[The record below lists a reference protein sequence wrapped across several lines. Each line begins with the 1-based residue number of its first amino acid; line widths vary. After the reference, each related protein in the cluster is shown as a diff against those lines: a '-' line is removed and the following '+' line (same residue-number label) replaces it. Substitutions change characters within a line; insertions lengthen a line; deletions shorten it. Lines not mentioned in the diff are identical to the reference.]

1 MPSFR
6 QIVFVLSWL
15 LILPASVEAQQ
26 STLSGVVKDSS
37 SAVLPGVT
45 IEASSPVL
53 IEKTRT
59 AVTDGTGQYRLPEL
73 PPGTYTVTFTL
84 PGFSTVKREGVEVSG
99 VGVTTIN
106 AELRVGAISET
117 ITVTGET
124 PIVDVQSA
132 RRGQVLS
139 SEVIKDLPAT
149 RGYNAIVAMVP
160 SVNDG
165 STQQIALIPAMRI
178 FYSHGGRGNEGRV
191 QVDGLNVGASFNGG
205 GVSGFIMDT
214 SNAQEL
220 NLTLSGGLGEA
231 EVGGTNVNIIPKTG
245 GNTFS
250 GTFFGST
257 AGSWS
262 QGNNVD
268 DRLRSLGLTA
278 GAKLYNNW
286 DLSQS
291 LGGPFV
297 KDRLWFFVN
306 VRTFGTMEAIPG
318 MFANKN
324 AGDPTKWSYEK
335 NPGIESRNAISRKIL
350 SGRLTAQITPRNKIS
365 FYFDHQLGCDGSA
378 MTPDAKSCRP
388 AGSNWIASGGGAI
401 APEAASGAQGT
412 VQGASGYAD
421 TYQRVIQG
429 TWTSPVTNKL
439 LLEAGFSSYVSR
451 WGWMKP
457 PGAITNL
464 VQVTEQS
471 SLNSMPAGLVYRAL
485 NRNFNNWQSPNVW
498 RASASYVTGAHNMK
512 FGYQGAYHIT
522 DTGEFRNENR
532 VSYRFN
538 NGVPNQLTMD
548 IGNWQTADRTE
559 YHAVYAQDQWTMG
572 RLTLQGAARFD
583 RAWSWAPAEHNGWN
597 GPDRFHSQPI
607 IFSRTEGVKG
617 FNDITPRM
625 GAAYDVFGT
634 GKTSLKVNVGKYL
647 QSANNQDRYTF
658 MNPAQGTRF
667 QTSTAR
673 DWNDANFNYVPDCDL
688 MNPAANGE
696 CGAWLS
702 PTFGNPVSPVTINPA
717 ILEGWG
723 IRPYDWQF
731 GGSVQH
737 EVLPRTSVEVGY
749 YRRWFGNFIVTDNRA
764 VGPQDFNEFT
774 ITAPQNQS
782 LPGGGGYT
790 LTYYDPK
797 SLAVNNYL
805 TFETDYGPARTQYWH
820 GVDVNINTRM
830 RNGLT
835 FQGGTST
842 GRGVWDYC
850 AVAAKLPGL
859 FNTSF
864 PFPPLPA
871 IRQPKQ
877 FCAVTEPWLT
887 QFRGTASYTI
897 PKIDVLVSTGVQLKP
912 GTLGINGNESATNGN
927 ALSANYPAPN
937 AVIAQS
943 LGRLPT
949 GGLAA
954 GLTTLNLLP
963 PGQVYGDRVSQ
974 VDLRVSKVL
983 KFGRTRS
990 LIGVDLYNV
999 FNANPGLVYNNAFA
1013 ANWPRPTAILMPR
1026 FVRFNATVDF

>member
-667 QTSTAR
+667 QTFTAR

>member
-15 LILPASVEAQQ
+15 LILPASVNAQQ

>member
-84 PGFSTVKREGVEVSG
+84 AGFSTVKREGVEVSG

-597 GPDRFHSQPI
+597 GSDRFHSQPI
-607 IFSRTEGVKG
+607 TFSRTEGVKG

-667 QTSTAR
+667 QTFTAR